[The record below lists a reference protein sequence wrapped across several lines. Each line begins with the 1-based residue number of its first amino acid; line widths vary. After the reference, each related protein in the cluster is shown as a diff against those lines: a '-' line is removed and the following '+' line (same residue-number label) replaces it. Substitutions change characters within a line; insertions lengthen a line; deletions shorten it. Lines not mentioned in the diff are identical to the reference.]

1 MTTDDNLDDATLPH
15 VQVHPLFF
23 LPDLGPRAL
32 WASLDCLEL
41 RVYVDFAH
49 CTQCFVHVS

>member
-15 VQVHPLFF
+15 VQVQPLFF

-49 CTQCFVHVS
+49 YTQCFVHVS